1 MSEMIREHKWSLSN
15 HGSKK
20 TKSVQLKFERVR
32 TDKGDRR
39 TEPKHTT
46 TAKNKTTTDEQ
57 NGRQRHRTDS
67 TPRDKLH
74 RSARRPNNKNNS
86 NNNAARDEKYQS
98 AVESYTSTF
107 EKHRR
112 QATKSIKDSELWKLP
127 SLFGDTLQ

>member
-1 MSEMIREHKWSLSN
+1 MVENLSEMIREHKWSLSN

-20 TKSVQLKFERVR
+20 TKSVQPKFERVR

-74 RSARRPNNKNNS
+74 RSAVVPNTKNEQQQQRS
-86 NNNAARDEKYQS
+86 KGRE
-98 AVESYTSTF
+98 VPVG
-107 EKHRR
+107 HRIIH
-112 QATKSIKDSELWKLP
+112 QYV
-127 SLFGDTLQ
+127 